1 MIIDCFPFFNEL
13 DLLDI
18 RLKLLDDIVD
28 KVILIESTRTFTL
41 TKKRLFYNENKN
53 RYSKYKN
60 KITHIIV
67 DDSPALLNK
76 FFVHKPKNIFWLL
89 KNKKSIFLNA
99 HDIDFY
105 QKNQVS
111 KGLRNCDEN
120 DILILSDLDEIP
132 NPSIFKDLE
141 TLKKGRNALELD
153 LYCYF
158 LNGKV
163 FDKESKTNIK
173 ILGPSITKFKYF
185 RSFHDERHGA
195 RNSFKNKK
203 NLHFKKIKNAGWHF
217 TYLGGLKSLNFKI
230 KSTAHIEL
238 NTRSINTQ
246 SNLKNLVDSGVF
258 VGNNRWKAVYQPLE
272 SLFPDY
278 LCSIFHQYPNLIKNH
293 Y

>member
-18 RLKLLDDIVD
+18 RLKLLDEIVD
-28 KVILIESTRTFTL
+28 KIVLVESTRTFTL

-53 RYSKYKN
+53 RYKKYRN
-60 KITHIIV
+60 KIIHIIV
-67 DDSPALLNK
+67 DDSPALFNK

-105 QKNQVS
+105 QKNQVF
-111 KGLRNCDEN
+111 KGLKNCDGN

-132 NPSIFKDLE
+132 NPSVFEDLE
-141 TLKKGRNALELD
+141 TLKRGNIALELD

-163 FDKESKTNIK
+163 FNIK
-173 ILGPSITKFKYF
+173 SKKNIKWTGPSITQFKNF

-195 RNSFKNKK
+195 RNSFKGNEE
-203 NLHFKKIKNAGWHF
+203 LQFKKVQSAGWHF

-230 KSTAHIEL
+230 KSTAHTEL
-238 NTRSINTQ
+238 NTRLINTQ
-246 SNLKNLVDSGVF
+246 SNLKNLIDSGVF
-258 VGNNRWKAVYQPLE
+258 VGNNKWKAIYRPLE
-272 SLFPDY
+272 SIFPEY
-278 LCSIFHQYPNLIKNH
+278 LCNIFHEYPNLIKSP
-293 Y
+293 

>member
-76 FFVHKPKNIFWLL
+76 FFVHKPKSIFWLL

-111 KGLRNCDEN
+111 KGLKNCDEN

-141 TLKKGRNALELD
+141 NLKKGRNALELD

-173 ILGPSITKFKYF
+173 WTGPSITKFKYF

-195 RNSFKNKK
+195 RNSFKNNKK
-203 NLHFKKIKNAGWHF
+203 LQFKKIQNAGWHF
-217 TYLGGLKSLNFKI
+217 TYLGGLKSLNLKI
-230 KSTAHIEL
+230 KSTAHTEL

-246 SNLKNLVDSGVF
+246 SNLKNLIESGVF
-258 VGNNRWKAVYQPLE
+258 VGNKKWKAIYKPLE

-278 LCSIFHQYPNLIKNH
+278 LCSIFHEYPNLIKSH
-293 Y
+293 

>member
-28 KVILIESTRTFTL
+28 KVILVESTKTFTL

-60 KITHIIV
+60 KITHIIL

-76 FFVHKPKNIFWLL
+76 FFVHKLKNIFWLL

-120 DILILSDLDEIP
+120 DVLILSDLDEIP

-163 FDKESKTNIK
+163 FDRESKQNIK

-195 RNSFKNKK
+195 RNSFKN
-203 NLHFKKIKNAGWHF
+203 NRELQFKKIQNAGWHF
-217 TYLGGLKSLNFKI
+217 TYLGGLKSLNSKI
-230 KSTAHIEL
+230 KSTAHTEL
-238 NTRSINTQ
+238 NTRSINNQ
-246 SNLKNLVDSGVF
+246 SNLKNLIDSGVF
-258 VGNNRWKAVYQPLE
+258 VGNKKWKAIYKPLE

-278 LCSIFHQYPNLIKNH
+278 LCSIFHEYPNLIKGH
-293 Y
+293 

>member
-28 KVILIESTRTFTL
+28 KVILVESTKTFTL

-60 KITHIIV
+60 KITHIIL

-76 FFVHKPKNIFWLL
+76 FFVHKLKNIFWLL

-163 FDKESKTNIK
+163 FDRESKQNIK

-195 RNSFKNKK
+195 RNSFKN
-203 NLHFKKIKNAGWHF
+203 NRELQFKKIQNAGWHF
-217 TYLGGLKSLNFKI
+217 TYLGGLKSLNLKI
-230 KSTAHIEL
+230 KSTAHTEL

-246 SNLKNLVDSGVF
+246 SNLKNLIDSGVF
-258 VGNNRWKAVYQPLE
+258 VGNKKWKAIYKPLE

-278 LCSIFHQYPNLIKNH
+278 LCSIFHEYPNLIKSH
-293 Y
+293 

>member
-76 FFVHKPKNIFWLL
+76 FFVHKPKSIFWLL

-111 KGLRNCDEN
+111 KGLENCDEN

-141 TLKKGRNALELD
+141 NLKKGRNALELD

-173 ILGPSITKFKYF
+173 WTGPSITKFKYF

-195 RNSFKNKK
+195 RNSFKNNKK
-203 NLHFKKIKNAGWHF
+203 LQFKKIQDAGWHF
-217 TYLGGLKSLNFKI
+217 TYLGGLKSLNLKI
-230 KSTAHIEL
+230 KSTAHTEL

-246 SNLKNLVDSGVF
+246 SNLKNLIDSGVF
-258 VGNNRWKAVYQPLE
+258 VGNKKWKAIYKPLE

-278 LCSIFHQYPNLIKNH
+278 LCSIFHEYPNLIKSH
-293 Y
+293 

>member
-76 FFVHKPKNIFWLL
+76 FFVHKPKSIFWLL

-111 KGLRNCDEN
+111 KGLKNCDEN

-141 TLKKGRNALELD
+141 NLKKGRNALELD

-173 ILGPSITKFKYF
+173 WTGPSITKFKYF

-195 RNSFKNKK
+195 RNSFKNNKK
-203 NLHFKKIKNAGWHF
+203 LQFKKIQNAGWHF
-217 TYLGGLKSLNFKI
+217 TYLGGLKSLNLKI
-230 KSTAHIEL
+230 KSTAHTEL

-246 SNLKNLVDSGVF
+246 SNLKNLIDSGVF
-258 VGNNRWKAVYQPLE
+258 VGNKKWKAIYKPLE

-278 LCSIFHQYPNLIKNH
+278 LCSIFHEYPNLIKSH
-293 Y
+293 

>member
-41 TKKRLFYNENKN
+41 TKKRLFYNENKT

-76 FFVHKPKNIFWLL
+76 FFIHKPKSIFWLL

-111 KGLRNCDEN
+111 KGLKNCDEN

-173 ILGPSITKFKYF
+173 WTGPSITKFKYF

-195 RNSFKNKK
+195 RNSFKNNKK
-203 NLHFKKIKNAGWHF
+203 LQFKKIQNAGWHF
-217 TYLGGLKSLNFKI
+217 TYLGGLESLNFKI
-230 KSTAHIEL
+230 KSTAHTEL

-246 SNLKNLVDSGVF
+246 SNLKNLIDSGVF
-258 VGNNRWKAVYQPLE
+258 VGNKKWKAIYKPLE
-272 SLFPDY
+272 SLFPEY
-278 LCSIFHQYPNLIKNH
+278 LCSIFHEYPNLIKNQ
-293 Y
+293 

>member
-18 RLKLLDDIVD
+18 RLKLLDNIVD
-28 KVILIESTRTFTL
+28 KVVLVESTRTFTL
-41 TKKRLFYNENKN
+41 SKKKLFYRENED
-53 RYSKYKN
+53 RYKKYKN
-60 KITHIIV
+60 KIIHIIV
-67 DDSPALLNK
+67 DDSPALFNK
-76 FFVHKPKNIFWLL
+76 FFIHKPKNIFWLL

-105 QKNQVS
+105 QKNQVF
-111 KGLRNCDEN
+111 KGLKNCDEN

-132 NPSIFKDLE
+132 NPSVFEDLE
-141 TLKKGRNALELD
+141 ILKRGNSALELD

-163 FDKESKTNIK
+163 FNINNKKNIK
-173 ILGPSITKFKYF
+173 WTGPSITQFKNF

-195 RNSFKNKK
+195 RNSFKHNKE
-203 NLHFKKIKNAGWHF
+203 LQFKKIQNAGWHF

-246 SNLKNLVDSGVF
+246 ANLKNLVDSGVF
-258 VGNNRWKAVYQPLE
+258 VGNNKWKAVYRPLE
-272 SLFPDY
+272 SIFPEY
-278 LCSIFHQYPNLIKNH
+278 LCNIFHEYPNLIKNP
-293 Y
+293 

>member
-28 KVILIESTRTFTL
+28 KVILVESTKTFTL

-60 KITHIIV
+60 KITHIIL

-76 FFVHKPKNIFWLL
+76 FFVHKLKNIFWLL

-120 DILILSDLDEIP
+120 DVLILSDLDEIP

-163 FDKESKTNIK
+163 FDRESKQNIK

-195 RNSFKNKK
+195 RNSFKN
-203 NLHFKKIKNAGWHF
+203 NRELQFKKIQNAGWHF
-217 TYLGGLKSLNFKI
+217 TYLGGLKSLNSKI
-230 KSTAHIEL
+230 KSTAHTEL

-246 SNLKNLVDSGVF
+246 SNLKNLIDSGVF
-258 VGNNRWKAVYQPLE
+258 VGNKKWKAIYKPLE

-278 LCSIFHQYPNLIKNH
+278 LCSIFHEYPNLIKGH
-293 Y
+293 

>member
-28 KVILIESTRTFTL
+28 KVILVESTRTFTL

-67 DDSPALLNK
+67 DDSPALFNK
-76 FFVHKPKNIFWLL
+76 FFIHKLKNIFWLL

-132 NPSIFKDLE
+132 NIIRS
-141 TLKKGRNALELD
+141 RNFE
-153 LYCYF
+153 
-158 LNGKV
+158 
-163 FDKESKTNIK
+163 
-173 ILGPSITKFKYF
+173 
-185 RSFHDERHGA
+185 
-195 RNSFKNKK
+195 
-203 NLHFKKIKNAGWHF
+203 
-217 TYLGGLKSLNFKI
+217 
-230 KSTAHIEL
+230 
-238 NTRSINTQ
+238 
-246 SNLKNLVDSGVF
+246 
-258 VGNNRWKAVYQPLE
+258 
-272 SLFPDY
+272 
-278 LCSIFHQYPNLIKNH
+278 
-293 Y
+293 

>member
-53 RYSKYKN
+53 RFSKYKN

-105 QKNQVS
+105 QKNQVT
-111 KGLRNCDEN
+111 KGLKNCDEN

-132 NPSIFKDLE
+132 NPSIFKDLDA
-141 TLKKGRNALELD
+141 LKKGKNALELD

-163 FDKESKTNIK
+163 FDEESKKNIK
-173 ILGPSITKFKYF
+173 WTGPSITKFKYF

-195 RNSFKNKK
+195 RNSFRNNKK
-203 NLHFKKIKNAGWHF
+203 LQFKKIENAGWHF

-238 NTRSINTQ
+238 NTRSINTR
-246 SNLKNLVDSGVF
+246 SNLKNLIDTGVF
-258 VGNNRWKAVYQPLE
+258 VGNNKWRAVYKPLE

-278 LCSIFHQYPNLIKNH
+278 LCSIFHKYPNLIKNH
-293 Y
+293 

>member
-76 FFVHKPKNIFWLL
+76 FFVHKPKSIFWLL

-111 KGLRNCDEN
+111 KGLENCDEN

-141 TLKKGRNALELD
+141 NLKKGRNALELD

-173 ILGPSITKFKYF
+173 WTGPSITKFKYF

-195 RNSFKNKK
+195 RNSFKNNKK
-203 NLHFKKIKNAGWHF
+203 LQFKKIQNAGWHF
-217 TYLGGLKSLNFKI
+217 TYLGGLKSLNLKI
-230 KSTAHIEL
+230 KSTAHTEL

-246 SNLKNLVDSGVF
+246 SNLKNLIDSGVF
-258 VGNNRWKAVYQPLE
+258 VGNKKWKAIYKPLE

-278 LCSIFHQYPNLIKNH
+278 LCSIFHEYPNLIKSH
-293 Y
+293 

>member
-105 QKNQVS
+105 QKNQVT

-132 NPSIFKDLE
+132 NPSIFKDLD

-163 FDKESKTNIK
+163 FDEESKKNIK
-173 ILGPSITKFKYF
+173 WTGPSITKFKYF

-195 RNSFKNKK
+195 RNSFRNNKK
-203 NLHFKKIKNAGWHF
+203 LQFKKIENAGWHF

-238 NTRSINTQ
+238 NTRSINTR
-246 SNLKNLVDSGVF
+246 SNLKNLIDTGVF
-258 VGNNRWKAVYQPLE
+258 VGNNKWRAVYKPLE

-278 LCSIFHQYPNLIKNH
+278 LCSIFHKYPNLIKNH
-293 Y
+293 

>member
-1 MIIDCFPFFNEL
+1 MIIDCFPCFNEW

-111 KGLRNCDEN
+111 KGLRNCDEM
-120 DILILSDLDEIP
+120 
-132 NPSIFKDLE
+132 IF
-141 TLKKGRNALELD
+141 
-153 LYCYF
+153 
-158 LNGKV
+158 
-163 FDKESKTNIK
+163 
-173 ILGPSITKFKYF
+173 
-185 RSFHDERHGA
+185 
-195 RNSFKNKK
+195 
-203 NLHFKKIKNAGWHF
+203 
-217 TYLGGLKSLNFKI
+217 
-230 KSTAHIEL
+230 
-238 NTRSINTQ
+238 
-246 SNLKNLVDSGVF
+246 
-258 VGNNRWKAVYQPLE
+258 
-272 SLFPDY
+272 
-278 LCSIFHQYPNLIKNH
+278 
-293 Y
+293 

>member
-76 FFVHKPKNIFWLL
+76 FFVHKPKSIFWLL

-111 KGLRNCDEN
+111 KGLENCDEN

-141 TLKKGRNALELD
+141 NLKKGRNALELD

-173 ILGPSITKFKYF
+173 WIGPSITKFKYF

-195 RNSFKNKK
+195 RNSFKNNKK
-203 NLHFKKIKNAGWHF
+203 LQFKKIQNAGWHF
-217 TYLGGLKSLNFKI
+217 TYLGGLKSLNLKI
-230 KSTAHIEL
+230 KSTAHTEL

-246 SNLKNLVDSGVF
+246 SNLKNLIDSGVF
-258 VGNNRWKAVYQPLE
+258 VGNKKWKAIYKPLE

-278 LCSIFHQYPNLIKNH
+278 LCSIFHEYPNLIKSH
-293 Y
+293 

>member
-28 KVILIESTRTFTL
+28 KVILVESTKTFTL

-60 KITHIIV
+60 KITHIIL

-76 FFVHKPKNIFWLL
+76 FFVHKLKNIFWLL

-120 DILILSDLDEIP
+120 DVLILSDLDEIP

-163 FDKESKTNIK
+163 FDRESKQNIK

-195 RNSFKNKK
+195 RNSFKN
-203 NLHFKKIKNAGWHF
+203 NRELQFKKIQNAGWHF
-217 TYLGGLKSLNFKI
+217 TYLGGLKSLNSKI
-230 KSTAHIEL
+230 KSTAHTEL

-246 SNLKNLVDSGVF
+246 SNLKNLIDSGVF
-258 VGNNRWKAVYQPLE
+258 VGNKKWKAIYKPLE

-278 LCSIFHQYPNLIKNH
+278 LCSIFHEYPNLIKSH
-293 Y
+293 